1 MLRPHIVAGNWKM
14 HKGVEEAE
22 AFVRGLERALD
33 APDRS
38 GLVELLEENL
48 LEVLLY
54 PTALCIHSCLI
65 SRSTEMVKIGAQNG
79 HWEEKGAYT
88 GEISISSFI
97 REGCDYIL
105 IGHSERRTLFGE
117 TDEQVAKK
125 VASVEALGGKAMV
138 CVGELLSQRESGET
152 FNVVRS
158 QVEQALGGRSSD
170 FVAQRL
176 AIAYEPVWAIGTGK
190 TASAQDAQE
199 VCSYIRE
206 VVRSLMPNAAD
217 SVRVLYGGSVKV
229 DNTFDILKER
239 DIDGLLVGGASLDLE
254 GFTGIL
260 NEAHRAMAAKGFG
273 KKL

>member
-14 HKGVEEAE
+14 HKGIEEAE
-22 AFVRGLERALD
+22 SFIRGLGRALEE
-33 APDRS
+33 PERNN
-38 GLVELLEENL
+38 LLEEDL
-48 LEVLLY
+48 LEVLIY

-65 SRSTEMVKIGAQNG
+65 SRSTEMIKVGAQNG

-88 GEISISSFI
+88 GEISISTLI
-97 REGCDYIL
+97 KEGSDYIL
-105 IGHSERRTLFGE
+105 IGHSERRNLFGE
-117 TDEQVAKK
+117 TDDQVAKK
-125 VASVEALGGKAMV
+125 VASVETFGGRAML

-152 FNVVRS
+152 FIVVRS
-158 QVEQALGGRSSD
+158 QVEQALRGRSSA

-206 VVRSLMPNAAD
+206 VVRSIMPDAAD

-254 GFTGIL
+254 GFLGIID
-260 NEAHRAMAAKGFG
+260 EARRAMASKEVG
-273 KKL
+273 KSS